1 MAEQFS
7 SLNEIQAL
15 HSDLLALSNSRL
27 SNLDRLAIELEAHIA
42 AFRNLLNQ
50 KNRNEQSRKS
60 IETGVLPF
68 YDSNH
73 PWRGHKFNM
82 TMIGNVERDGVMY
95 EINDDFKQG
104 TFQVADE
111 LNLDEVEASQ
121 IFFDAQADADATGR
135 SILSCSIIRFHQRRK
150 LLLDCLRLTLKQ
162 NAELEGNSEQELE
175 LKAYLE
181 RIITETILINPTTK
195 PTTKPTTTS
204 NTQTFI
210 SKCISA
216 MGDIRQWLQKISD
229 KVSSASVLG
238 QPSQPDLLEIMEYQR
253 HSLIKQHELLGVIV
267 LYLVKADHSVVG
279 DFELLLDVLKK
290 ADKYDNLLVHQFPAL
305 AAYIWRF
312 GSPEGGSTIQDAR
325 ALDKKINVK
334 TDQNAWVLPYAHAA
348 FRAWWLAEYSG
359 FYVEHHDGLPHGIN
373 LEEEAKQ
380 RSQQFNE
387 ALKDGAFDFLLS
399 LSADVK
405 AASWSEPSRQ
415 GFRLWLQ
422 RKAPQLLSDSVSFS
436 DFFED
441 QFMEQLQTFIESFIT
456 NLPDVLRKL
465 RIDED
470 EQRQLSHEHEHDLDL
485 ERFIVI
491 ISYAFDGRPKA
502 ALDGFWDV
510 PDGVLIGFMY
520 WASRRA
526 STPLVSAFC
535 EMLQAISG
543 DEECATAAHEF
554 LLDESPQ
561 AGRMKRAHALTWN
574 QIFKEL
580 AFFTNKLRDQPV
592 PQAQTYRHGKPNHDQ
607 AELEPE
613 SYIMLESYLRLI
625 SQLCSHSAVARQF
638 LMQHP
643 SYQLTDLLFQLAA
656 SSIPPRFRAGAF
668 TALRSLLSN
677 KTKPAA
683 EYLWTALDIWISGG
697 YAHNA
702 STQRNTVPPSYAPD
716 AILRK
721 FGTGFEEPDAFI
733 MLLHALVLPYE
744 DDTTLRDG
752 LPFPELLGASSRMPG
767 IDPYVDF
774 AVGQVFGSRM
784 SEIMDPIQLRLL
796 QLTCLTFI
804 TTCLETFN
812 EDLVIFANR
821 SNVSVDTAIRTSDLQ
836 TYVLLHPFSRVM
848 EWVYTSS
855 VMDSIFTA
863 IHQDVNEVASAAP
876 DSPSI
881 MCLLQGIRAVTLI
894 MDLQPTYRDIVRPLI
909 KRQASHRRTPV
920 PNAAYA
926 SFEDGV
932 LNHLTIIP
940 DLGLYCSSGNP
951 ELVIV
956 SLKLLEKLSASP
968 GLAPAAKVGNRRID
982 RNKAIAALEENNA
995 AEAIS
1000 RSLLQEIEASIDETQ
1015 GQTSDSYIIKVHI
1028 LDFLIACLEA
1038 CPGQTTIAHLLLGF
1052 QCRDDRIEVDVDS
1065 LFSRRISL
1073 FHSILKLTNNTS
1085 LEADGSISSWQIS
1098 LSYKCLRLLK
1108 QLWHSPISSNIVMIE
1123 MRSNNSFFEMFIR
1136 QTLITPGLL
1145 WDGRDLADPEFL
1157 DSTSA
1162 SCLSNFLN
1170 QRAVVLQYI
1179 SAELRKI
1186 ALSHLPSLKERMF
1199 NTFLGSTMV
1208 EEGQQIDHCSVFD
1221 LFDFMDI
1228 PLDQSISLGSLSW
1241 FKDIDVSVCEE
1252 IRSDS
1257 LSLFNMMK
1265 LEELLTL
1272 RRYELMA
1279 TKKLENPQ
1287 SMTTF
1292 NIEAKMIFN
1301 YYFIDN
1307 KLKELKAARR
1317 KALQSWVQLLLVMIE
1332 TMTYDES
1339 TKIVFVLQTL
1349 QIILPRLENCLEN
1362 AAEAL
1367 ELAKL
1372 TKALLFSLNL
1382 DSDAFKEGDLG
1393 QNLSDKLFHVFEL
1406 SLRAINVVGA
1416 NGPLKELFYSV
1427 SYRYLTGTS
1436 ETETP
1441 INPEIDNPNNL
1452 NGGTHRAGRGNRG
1465 PAPIPG
1471 LRKPHS
1477 TQTVKL
1483 AGDRLIDVICDDAL
1497 VGEQH
1502 CRISALLLL
1511 GALVKMAK
1519 QENSNY
1525 IIESLNRLNFISILV
1540 QSIGDF
1546 GNALQEAS
1554 NEDATTLLSDFY
1566 ARLALLVHISQ
1577 TRSGATAVLNSGLFH
1592 SILVSGLFALDTDL
1606 QIDSGAVSRHYSLLA
1621 AIMRV
1626 ICCALVSRGLQNEQ
1640 SLDQGRRFLVDNRAA
1655 ILAVLK
1661 RSAGLGIENNV
1672 IEQSVVDISDSFM
1685 LLMTITRFVDFEEI
1699 IIQKRPTLRSFT

>member
-1 MAEQFS
+1 MAEQPSS

-27 SNLDRLAIELEAHIA
+27 SNLDRLAIELEAHIT

-50 KNRNEQSRKS
+50 KNRNEQSRQS
-60 IETGVLPF
+60 IAGEIF
-68 YDSNH
+68 
-73 PWRGHKFNM
+73 
-82 TMIGNVERDGVMY
+82 ERDGQMY
-95 EINDDFKQG
+95 KINEDFQQG
-104 TFQVADE
+104 TFQLADE
-111 LNLDEVEASQ
+111 LNLDEIEASQ
-121 IFFDAQADADATGR
+121 IFFDAQDDADATGR
-135 SILSCSIIRFHQRRK
+135 SVLSCSIIRFHQRRK
-150 LLLDCLRLTLKQ
+150 LLLDCLRLTLQ
-162 NAELEGNSEQELE
+162 QIAELEGNSEQEQE
-175 LKAYLE
+175 LKMFLE
-181 RIITETILINPTTK
+181 HIIKETISSQSPTTA
-195 PTTKPTTTS
+195 TTI
-204 NTQTFI
+204 NTARNAPTFI

-238 QPSQPDLLEIMEYQR
+238 QPSQPELLEIMEYQR
-253 HSLIKQHELLGVIV
+253 HSLVKQHELLGVIV
-267 LYLVKADHSVVG
+267 LYLVKADHSSVE
-279 DFELLLDVLKK
+279 DFELFLGVLKK
-290 ADKYDNLLVHQFPAL
+290 ADKYDNVLVHHFPAL

-359 FYVEHHDGLPHGIN
+359 WYVEHHDGLPHGVN

-405 AASWSEPSRQ
+405 AASWTEPSRQ

-485 ERFIVI
+485 ERFIIV

-543 DEECATAAHEF
+543 DDECATAAHEF

-561 AGRMKRAHALTWN
+561 AGKMKRAHALTWN

-580 AFFTNKLRDQPV
+580 TFFTNKLRDQPV
-592 PQAQTYRHGKPNHDQ
+592 PQAQAYRHGKPNHDQ

-643 SYQLTDLLFQLAA
+643 SYQLTDLLFQLAS
-656 SSIPPRFRAGAF
+656 SSIPSRFRAGAF

-677 KTKPAA
+677 KTKAAA
-683 EYLWTALDIWISGG
+683 EYLWTALDIWVSGG
-697 YAHNA
+697 YVHNP
-702 STQRNTVPPSYAPD
+702 STQRNTAPPSYAPD

-733 MLLHALVLPYE
+733 LLLHALVLPYE
-744 DDTTLRDG
+744 EDSALRDG
-752 LPFPELLGASSRMPG
+752 LPFPELLGTSNRMPG

-774 AVGQVFGSRM
+774 AVGQVFGSKM

-821 SNVSVDTAIRTSDLQ
+821 SNISVDTAIKTSDLQ

-848 EWVYTSS
+848 EWMYNSS
-855 VMDSIFTA
+855 VMDAIFAA

-909 KRQASHRRTPV
+909 KHQASHRRAPV
-920 PNAAYA
+920 SNTAYA

-932 LNHLTIIP
+932 LNLLSIIP

-951 ELVIV
+951 ELVIA

-968 GLAPAAKVGNRRID
+968 RLAPAPKAGSRRID

-995 AEAIS
+995 AESIS
-1000 RSLLQEIEASIDETQ
+1000 RALLQETEANIDETQ
-1015 GQTSDSYIIKVHI
+1015 GQTSDSYIIKVQI

-1052 QCRDDRIEVDVDS
+1052 QCRDDHLEVDTDS

-1073 FHSILKLTNNTS
+1073 FHSILRLANDIS
-1085 LEADGSISSWQIS
+1085 LEGEGNISSWLVS
-1098 LSYKCLRLLK
+1098 LRYKCLRLLK
-1108 QLWHSPISSNIVMIE
+1108 QLWHSPISSSPVMIE
-1123 MRSNNSFFEMFIR
+1123 MRANNSFFEMFIM

-1157 DSTSA
+1157 DATSA

-1170 QRAVVLQYI
+1170 QRANVLQYT
-1179 SAELRKI
+1179 SAELRQI

-1199 NTFLGSTMV
+1199 NTLLGSTIV
-1208 EEGQQIDHCSVFD
+1208 EEGQQVDNCSVFD

-1228 PLDQSISLGSLSW
+1228 PLNQTIALGSLSW
-1241 FKDIDVSVCEE
+1241 FKDIDVSACEE
-1252 IRSDS
+1252 VHADCPP
-1257 LSLFNMMK
+1257 LFNMMK

-1272 RRYELMA
+1272 RRSELA
-1279 TKKLENPQ
+1279 ALKRLENPQ
-1287 SMTTF
+1287 DVVAF
-1292 NIEAKMIFN
+1292 NNEAQMMFN

-1307 KLKELKAARR
+1307 KLKELRAARH
-1317 KALQSWVQLLLVMIE
+1317 KALQSWVQLLLVMVE
-1332 TMTYDES
+1332 TMSYDEPA
-1339 TKIVFVLQTL
+1339 KMVFVLQTL

-1362 AAEAL
+1362 AADAL

-1382 DSDAFKEGDLG
+1382 DSNTFKEGDLG
-1393 QNLSDKLFHVFEL
+1393 QNLSDKLFYVFEL
-1406 SLRAINVVGA
+1406 SLRAINAVGA
-1416 NGPLKELFYSV
+1416 NGSLKEIFYSI
-1427 SYRYLTGTS
+1427 SYRYLSGTS
-1436 ETETP
+1436 ESEIPTVSET
-1441 INPEIDNPNNL
+1441 DSL
-1452 NGGTHRAGRGNRG
+1452 NGGTYRAGRSNQ
-1465 PAPIPG
+1465 PAVIPG

-1483 AGDRLIDVICDDAL
+1483 AGDRLIDIICDDAL
-1497 VGEQH
+1497 VGEQN
-1502 CRISALLLL
+1502 CRIAALLLL
-1511 GALVKMAK
+1511 GALVKLAK

-1540 QSIGDF
+1540 NSIGDL
-1546 GNALQEAS
+1546 ASLLQETS
-1554 NEDATTLLSDFY
+1554 REDSTILLSDFY

-1592 SILVSGLFALDTDL
+1592 AILASGLFALDTDL
-1606 QIDSGAVSRHYSLLA
+1606 EIDFDDSEAVSRHYSLLA

-1640 SLDQGRRFLVDNRAA
+1640 SLDQGRRFLADNRAA

-1661 RSAGLGIENNV
+1661 KSAGLGTGNDSA
-1672 IEQSVVDISDSFM
+1672 EQSIVDISDSFM
-1685 LLMTITRFVDFEEI
+1685 LLMTITRFVDFEETVI
-1699 IIQKRPTLRSFT
+1699 HKRPTLRSFT

>member
-1 MAEQFS
+1 MAEQPSS

-27 SNLDRLAIELEAHIA
+27 SNLDRLAIELEAHIT
-42 AFRNLLNQ
+42 AFRNLLSQ
-50 KNRNEQSRKS
+50 KNRNEQSRQS
-60 IETGVLPF
+60 ITKEIF
-68 YDSNH
+68 
-73 PWRGHKFNM
+73 
-82 TMIGNVERDGVMY
+82 ERDGQIY
-95 EINDDFKQG
+95 KINEDFQQG
-104 TFQVADE
+104 TFQLADE
-111 LNLDEVEASQ
+111 LNLDEIEASQ
-121 IFFDAQADADATGR
+121 IFFDARDDADATGR
-135 SILSCSIIRFHQRRK
+135 SVLSCSIIRFHQRRK
-150 LLLDCLRLTLKQ
+150 LLLDCLRLTLQ
-162 NAELEGNSEQELE
+162 QIAELEGNSEQEQE
-175 LKAYLE
+175 LKIFLE
-181 RIITETILINPTTK
+181 HIIKETITPTTA
-195 PTTKPTTTS
+195 TTT
-204 NTQTFI
+204 NTTRNAPTFI

-238 QPSQPDLLEIMEYQR
+238 QPSQPELLEIMEYQR
-253 HSLIKQHELLGVIV
+253 HSLIKQHELLGVII
-267 LYLVKADHSVVG
+267 LYLVKADRSSVE
-279 DFELLLDVLKK
+279 DFELLLGVLKK
-290 ADKYDNLLVHQFPAL
+290 ADKYDNVLVHHFPAL

-359 FYVEHHDGLPHGIN
+359 WYVEHHDGLPHGIN

-405 AASWSEPSRQ
+405 AASWTEPSRQ

-485 ERFIVI
+485 ERFIIV

-543 DEECATAAHEF
+543 DDECATAAHEF

-561 AGRMKRAHALTWN
+561 AGKMKRAHALTWN

-580 AFFTNKLRDQPV
+580 TFFINKLRDQPV
-592 PQAQTYRHGKPNHDQ
+592 PQAQAYRHGKPNHDQ

-643 SYQLTDLLFQLAA
+643 SYQLTDLLFQLAS
-656 SSIPPRFRAGAF
+656 SSIPSRFRAGAF

-677 KTKPAA
+677 KTKAAA
-683 EYLWTALDIWISGG
+683 EYLWTALDIWVSGG
-697 YAHNA
+697 YVHNP
-702 STQRNTVPPSYAPD
+702 STQRNTAPPSYAPD

-733 MLLHALVLPYE
+733 LLLHALVLPYE
-744 DDTTLRDG
+744 EDSALRDG
-752 LPFPELLGASSRMPG
+752 LPFPELLGTSNRMPG

-774 AVGQVFGSRM
+774 AVGQVFGSKM

-821 SNVSVDTAIRTSDLQ
+821 SNISVDTAIKTSDLQ

-848 EWVYTSS
+848 EWMYNSS
-855 VMDSIFTA
+855 VMDAIFAA

-894 MDLQPTYRDIVRPLI
+894 MDLQPTYRDIVRPLV
-909 KRQASHRRTPV
+909 KHQASHRRAPV
-920 PNAAYA
+920 PNTAYA

-932 LNHLTIIP
+932 LNHLSIIP

-951 ELVIV
+951 ELVIA

-968 GLAPAAKVGNRRID
+968 RLAPAPKTGSRRID

-1000 RSLLQEIEASIDETQ
+1000 RALLQETEASIDETQ
-1015 GQTSDSYIIKVHI
+1015 GQTSDSYIIKVQI

-1052 QCRDDRIEVDVDS
+1052 QCRDDHLEVDVDS

-1073 FHSILKLTNNTS
+1073 FHSILRLANDIS
-1085 LEADGSISSWQIS
+1085 LEGEGNISSWLVS
-1098 LSYKCLRLLK
+1098 LRYKCLRLLK
-1108 QLWHSPISSNIVMIE
+1108 QLWHSPISSSLVMIE
-1123 MRSNNSFFEMFIR
+1123 LRANNSFFEMFIR

-1157 DSTSA
+1157 DATSA

-1170 QRAVVLQYI
+1170 QRANVLQYT
-1179 SAELRKI
+1179 SAELRQI

-1199 NTFLGSTMV
+1199 NTLLGSTIV
-1208 EEGQQIDHCSVFD
+1208 EEGQQVDNCSVFD

-1228 PLDQSISLGSLSW
+1228 PLNQSIALGSLSW

-1252 IRSDS
+1252 VHTDCPP
-1257 LSLFNMMK
+1257 LFNMMK

-1272 RRYELMA
+1272 RRSELA
-1279 TKKLENPQ
+1279 ALKRLENPQ
-1287 SMTTF
+1287 DVVAF
-1292 NIEAKMIFN
+1292 NNEAQMMFN

-1307 KLKELKAARR
+1307 KLKELRAARH
-1317 KALQSWVQLLLVMIE
+1317 KALQSWVQLLLVMVE
-1332 TMTYDES
+1332 TMSYDEP

-1362 AAEAL
+1362 AADAL

-1382 DSDAFKEGDLG
+1382 DSNTFKEGDLG

-1406 SLRAINVVGA
+1406 SLRAINAVGA
-1416 NGPLKELFYSV
+1416 NGSLKEFFYSI

-1436 ETETP
+1436 ETEIPAISET
-1441 INPEIDNPNNL
+1441 DSL
-1452 NGGTHRAGRGNRG
+1452 NGDTYRAGRSNQA
-1465 PAPIPG
+1465 PAPAFIPG

-1483 AGDRLIDVICDDAL
+1483 AGDRLIDIICDDAL
-1497 VGEQH
+1497 VGEQN
-1502 CRISALLLL
+1502 CRIAALLLL
-1511 GALVKMAK
+1511 GALVKMTK

-1540 QSIGDF
+1540 NSIGDL
-1546 GNALQEAS
+1546 ATILQETS
-1554 NEDATTLLSDFY
+1554 REDSTILLSDFY

-1592 SILVSGLFALDTDL
+1592 AILASGLFALDTDL
-1606 QIDSGAVSRHYSLLA
+1606 EIDFEDSEAVSRHYSLLA

-1640 SLDQGRRFLVDNRAA
+1640 SLDQGRRFLADNRAA

-1661 RSAGLGIENNV
+1661 KSAGLGTGSDSA
-1672 IEQSVVDISDSFM
+1672 EQSIVDISDSFM
-1685 LLMTITRFVDFEEI
+1685 LLMTITRFVDFEET

>member
-1 MAEQFS
+1 MAEQPSS

-27 SNLDRLAIELEAHIA
+27 SNLDRLAIELEAHIT

-50 KNRNEQSRKS
+50 KNRNEQSRQTITKE
-60 IETGVLPF
+60 IL
-68 YDSNH
+68 
-73 PWRGHKFNM
+73 
-82 TMIGNVERDGVMY
+82 ERDGQKYKMN
-95 EINDDFKQG
+95 EDFQQG
-104 TFQVADE
+104 TFQLADE
-111 LNLDEVEASQ
+111 LNLDEIEASQ
-121 IFFDAQADADATGR
+121 IFFDAQDDADATGR
-135 SILSCSIIRFHQRRK
+135 SVLSCSIIRFHQRRK
-150 LLLDCLRLTLKQ
+150 LLLDCLRLTLQ
-162 NAELEGNSEQELE
+162 QVAELEGNSEQEQE
-175 LKAYLE
+175 LKIFLE
-181 RIITETILINPTTK
+181 HIIKETITPTTA
-195 PTTKPTTTS
+195 TTINTTR
-204 NTQTFI
+204 NVPTFI

-238 QPSQPDLLEIMEYQR
+238 QPSHPELLEIMEYQR
-253 HSLIKQHELLGVIV
+253 HSLIKQHELLGVII
-267 LYLVKADHSVVG
+267 LYLVKADRSSVE
-279 DFELLLDVLKK
+279 DFELLLGVLKK
-290 ADKYDNLLVHQFPAL
+290 ADKYDNILVHHFPAL

-334 TDQNAWVLPYAHAA
+334 NDQNAWVLPYAHAA

-359 FYVEHHDGLPHGIN
+359 WYVEHHDGLPHGIN

-405 AASWSEPSRQ
+405 AASWTEPSRQ

-485 ERFIVI
+485 ERFIIV

-543 DEECATAAHEF
+543 DDECATAAHEF

-561 AGRMKRAHALTWN
+561 AGKMKRAHALTWN

-580 AFFTNKLRDQPV
+580 TFFTNKLRDQPV
-592 PQAQTYRHGKPNHDQ
+592 PQAQAYRHGKPNHDQ

-643 SYQLTDLLFQLAA
+643 SYQLTDLLFQLAS
-656 SSIPPRFRAGAF
+656 SSIPSRFRAGAF

-677 KTKPAA
+677 KTKAAA
-683 EYLWTALDIWISGG
+683 EYLWTALDIWVSGG
-697 YAHNA
+697 YVHNPSA
-702 STQRNTVPPSYAPD
+702 QRNTAPPSYAPD

-733 MLLHALVLPYE
+733 LLLHALVLPYE
-744 DDTTLRDG
+744 EDSALRDG
-752 LPFPELLGASSRMPG
+752 LPFPELLGTSNRMPG

-774 AVGQVFGSRM
+774 AVGQVFGSKM

-821 SNVSVDTAIRTSDLQ
+821 SNISVDTAIKTSDLQ

-848 EWVYTSS
+848 EWMYNSS
-855 VMDSIFTA
+855 VMDAIFAA

-909 KRQASHRRTPV
+909 KHQASHRRSPV
-920 PNAAYA
+920 PNTAYA

-932 LNHLTIIP
+932 LNHLSIIP

-951 ELVIV
+951 ELVIA

-968 GLAPAAKVGNRRID
+968 RLAPAPKTGSRRID

-1000 RSLLQEIEASIDETQ
+1000 RALLQETEANIDETQ
-1015 GQTSDSYIIKVHI
+1015 GQTSDSYIIKVQI

-1052 QCRDDRIEVDVDS
+1052 QCRDDHLEVDMDS

-1073 FHSILKLTNNTS
+1073 FHSILRLANDIS
-1085 LEADGSISSWQIS
+1085 LEDEGNISSWLVS
-1098 LSYKCLRLLK
+1098 LRYKCLRLLK
-1108 QLWHSPISSNIVMIE
+1108 HLWHSPISSSLVMIE
-1123 MRSNNSFFEMFIR
+1123 MRANNSFFEMFIR

-1157 DSTSA
+1157 DATSA

-1170 QRAVVLQYI
+1170 QRANVLQYT
-1179 SAELRKI
+1179 SAELRQI

-1199 NTFLGSTMV
+1199 NTLLGSTIV
-1208 EEGQQIDHCSVFD
+1208 EEGQQVDNCSVFD

-1228 PLDQSISLGSLSW
+1228 PLNQSIALGSLSW
-1241 FKDIDVSVCEE
+1241 FKDIDVSACEE
-1252 IRSDS
+1252 VHTDCPP
-1257 LSLFNMMK
+1257 LFNMMK

-1272 RRYELMA
+1272 RRSELA
-1279 TKKLENPQ
+1279 ALKRLENPQ
-1287 SMTTF
+1287 DVVAF
-1292 NIEAKMIFN
+1292 NNEAQMMFN

-1307 KLKELKAARR
+1307 KLKELRAARH
-1317 KALQSWVQLLLVMIE
+1317 KALQSWVQLLLVMVE
-1332 TMTYDES
+1332 TMSYDEP

-1362 AAEAL
+1362 AADAL

-1382 DSDAFKEGDLG
+1382 DSNTFKEGDLG

-1406 SLRAINVVGA
+1406 SLRAINAVGA
-1416 NGPLKELFYSV
+1416 NGSLKEIFYSI

-1436 ETETP
+1436 ETEIPATS
-1441 INPEIDNPNNL
+1441 EADSL
-1452 NGGTHRAGRGNRG
+1452 NGDTYRAGRSNQA
-1465 PAPIPG
+1465 PAPALIPG

-1483 AGDRLIDVICDDAL
+1483 AGDRLIDIICDDAL
-1497 VGEQH
+1497 VGEH
-1502 CRISALLLL
+1502 NCRIAALLLL

-1540 QSIGDF
+1540 NSIGDL
-1546 GNALQEAS
+1546 ARSLQETS
-1554 NEDATTLLSDFY
+1554 REDSTILLSDFY

-1592 SILVSGLFALDTDL
+1592 AILASGLFALDTDL
-1606 QIDSGAVSRHYSLLA
+1606 EIDFEDSEAVSRHYSLLA

-1640 SLDQGRRFLVDNRAA
+1640 SLDQGRRFLADNRAA

-1661 RSAGLGIENNV
+1661 KSAGLGTGNGSA
-1672 IEQSVVDISDSFM
+1672 EQSIVDISDSFM
-1685 LLMTITRFVDFEEI
+1685 LLMTITRFVDFEET

>member
-1 MAEQFS
+1 MAEQSS

-27 SNLDRLAIELEAHIA
+27 PNLERLAIELEAHIA
-42 AFRNLLNQ
+42 AFRNLLDQ

-60 IETGVLPF
+60 IETGKVQ
-68 YDSNH
+68 
-73 PWRGHKFNM
+73 
-82 TMIGNVERDGVMY
+82 RDGQIY
-95 EINDDFKQG
+95 EINDDFKHG
-104 TFQVADE
+104 TFQLADE

-121 IFFDAQADADATGR
+121 IFFDAQDDADATGR

-150 LLLDCLRLTLKQ
+150 LLLDCLRLTLQQ
-162 NAELEGNSEQELE
+162 NAELEGSSEQEQE
-175 LKAYLE
+175 LKAYLGT
-181 RIITETILINPTTK
+181 IITSAIHIK
-195 PTTKPTTTS
+195 PANTTTTS
-204 NTQTFI
+204 NTPNFV

-267 LYLVKADHSVVG
+267 LYLVKGNHSVVG
-279 DFELLLDVLKK
+279 DFELLLGVLKK
-290 ADKYDNLLVHQFPAL
+290 ADKYDNILVHHFPAL

-312 GSPEGGSTIQDAR
+312 GSPEGGSTILDAR

-334 TDQNAWVLPYAHAA
+334 TDQNSWVLPYAHAA

-359 FYVEHHDGLPHGIN
+359 WYVEHHDGLPHGIN

-441 QFMEQLQTFIESFIT
+441 QFMEQLQTFIDSFIT
-456 NLPDVLRKL
+456 NLPDVLRRL

-485 ERFIVI
+485 ERFIVA

-510 PDGVLIGFMY
+510 PDGALIGFMY

-543 DEECATAAHEF
+543 DVECATAAHEF

-561 AGRMKRAHALTWN
+561 AGKMKRAHALTWN

-580 AFFTNKLRDQPV
+580 TFFTNKLRDQPV
-592 PQAQTYRHGKPNHDQ
+592 PQAQAYRHGKPNHDQ

-656 SSIPPRFRAGAF
+656 SSIPSRFRACAF

-697 YAHNA
+697 YAHNT
-702 STQRNTVPPSYAPD
+702 STQRNTAPPSYAPD

-721 FGTGFEEPDAFI
+721 FGAGFEEPDAFI

-744 DDTTLRDG
+744 DDSALRDG

-784 SEIMDPIQLRLL
+784 SEVMDPIQLRLL

-821 SNVSVDTAIRTSDLQ
+821 SNVSVDTAIKTSDLQ

-848 EWVYTSS
+848 EWIYNSS
-855 VMDSIFTA
+855 VMDAIFAA

-894 MDLQPTYRDIVRPLI
+894 MDLQSTYRDIIRPLI
-909 KRQASHRRTPV
+909 KRQASHRRSPV

-951 ELVIV
+951 ELVIA

-968 GLAPAAKVGNRRID
+968 RLAPAPKAGSRRID

-1015 GQTSDSYIIKVHI
+1015 GPTSESYIIKVQI
-1028 LDFLIACLEA
+1028 LDFLIACLES
-1038 CPGQTTIAHLLLGF
+1038 CPGRTTIAHLLLGF
-1052 QCRDDRIEVDVDS
+1052 QCRNDHVEVDVDS

-1073 FHSILKLTNNTS
+1073 FHSILTLANDIPLDGDEGVPSWLVS
-1085 LEADGSISSWQIS
+1085 LR
-1098 LSYKCLRLLK
+1098 YKCLRLLK
-1108 QLWHSPISSNIVMIE
+1108 QLWHSPLSSNVVMVE
-1123 MRSNNSFFEMFIR
+1123 MRSNNSFFDMFIK
-1136 QTLITPGLL
+1136 QTLIRPGLL

-1162 SCLSNFLN
+1162 TCLSNFLS
-1170 QRAVVLQYI
+1170 QRAIALQYTA
-1179 SAELRKI
+1179 AELRQI

-1199 NTFLGSTMV
+1199 NTLLGSTMV
-1208 EEGQQIDHCSVFD
+1208 EDGQQIDNCSVFD

-1228 PLDQSISLGSLSW
+1228 PLDQSIALGSLSY

-1252 IRSDS
+1252 VHND
-1257 LSLFNMMK
+1257 LPPLFNMVK
-1265 LEELLTL
+1265 LEELLIL
-1272 RRYELMA
+1272 RKSELMA
-1279 TKKLENPQ
+1279 TKRLENPQ
-1287 SMTTF
+1287 DLITF
-1292 NIEAKMIFN
+1292 TDEAQMMFN

-1307 KLKELKAARR
+1307 KLKELKAARH

-1332 TMTYDES
+1332 SMAYDES
-1339 TKIVFVLQTL
+1339 TKTVFVLQTL
-1349 QIILPRLENCLEN
+1349 QNILPRLENCLETP
-1362 AAEAL
+1362 ADAL

-1372 TKALLFSLNL
+1372 TKTLLFSLNL

-1416 NGPLKELFYSV
+1416 NGPLKEIFYSV

-1436 ETETP
+1436 ETEIP
-1441 INPEIDNPNNL
+1441 VSPETENL
-1452 NGGTHRAGRGNRG
+1452 NGLNGSIRLPGQSNRG
-1465 PAPIPG
+1465 LAPIPG

-1483 AGDRLIDVICDDAL
+1483 AGDRLIDIICDDAL
-1497 VGEQH
+1497 VGEQN
-1502 CRISALLLL
+1502 CRIAALLLL
-1511 GALVKMAK
+1511 
-1519 QENSNY
+1519 
-1525 IIESLNRLNFISILV
+1525 
-1540 QSIGDF
+1540 
-1546 GNALQEAS
+1546 
-1554 NEDATTLLSDFY
+1554 DATVLLSDLY

-1592 SILVSGLFALDTDL
+1592 SILTSGLFALDTDL
-1606 QIDSGAVSRHYSLLA
+1606 EIDFHDSQAVSRHYSLLA

-1640 SLDQGRRFLVDNRAA
+1640 SLDQGRRFLADNRAA

-1661 RSAGLGIENNV
+1661 RSAGLGLENDV
-1672 IEQSVVDISDSFM
+1672 AEQSIVDISDSFM

-1699 IIQKRPTLRSFT
+1699 TIQKRPNLRSFT

>member
-1 MAEQFS
+1 MAEQSS

-27 SNLDRLAIELEAHIA
+27 SNLERLAIELNAHIA
-42 AFRNLLNQ
+42 AFRNLLNH
-50 KNRNEQSRKS
+50 KSRNEQSRKS
-60 IETGVLPF
+60 IEEG
-68 YDSNH
+68 
-73 PWRGHKFNM
+73 K
-82 TMIGNVERDGVMY
+82 VERDGQMY
-95 EINDDFKQG
+95 KINDDFKQG
-104 TFQVADE
+104 TYQLADE

-121 IFFDAQADADATGR
+121 IFFDAQDDADATGR

-150 LLLDCLRLTLKQ
+150 LLLDCLRLTLQ
-162 NAELEGNSEQELE
+162 QDAELESNSEQEKE

-181 RIITETILINPTTK
+181 QIITESIRNE
-195 PTTKPTTTS
+195 PTTTTTSGAATPITTS
-204 NTQTFI
+204 NAPTFI

-216 MGDIRQWLQKISD
+216 MGDIRHWLQKISD
-229 KVSSASVLG
+229 KVSSVSVLG

-253 HSLIKQHELLGVIV
+253 HSLVKQHELLGVII
-267 LYLVKADHSVVG
+267 LYLVKANHSVEG
-279 DFELLLDVLKK
+279 DFELLLGILKK
-290 ADKYDNLLVHQFPAL
+290 ADKYDNLLVHHFPAL
-305 AAYIWRF
+305 AAYIWRY

-325 ALDKKINVK
+325 ALDKKISVK

-359 FYVEHHDGLPHGIN
+359 WYVEHHDGLPHGIN

-387 ALKDGAFDFLLS
+387 ALKDGAFDFMLS

-456 NLPDVLRKL
+456 NLPDVLRRL

-510 PDGVLIGFMY
+510 PDGVLTGFMY

-543 DEECATAAHEF
+543 DDECATAAHDF

-561 AGRMKRAHALTWN
+561 AGKMKRAHALTWN

-580 AFFTNKLRDQPV
+580 TFFTNKLRDQPV
-592 PQAQTYRHGKPNHDQ
+592 PQAQAYRHGKPNHDQ

-643 SYQLTDLLFQLAA
+643 SYQLTDLLFQLAS
-656 SSIPPRFRAGAF
+656 SSIPSRFRAGAF

-677 KTKPAA
+677 KTKAA
-683 EYLWTALDIWISGG
+683 GEYLWTALDIWTSGG
-697 YAHNA
+697 YVHNP
-702 STQRNTVPPSYAPD
+702 STQRNTAPPSYAPD

-721 FGTGFEEPDAFI
+721 FATGFEEPDAFI
-733 MLLHALVLPYE
+733 LLLHALVLPYE
-744 DDTTLRDG
+744 EESALRDG

-784 SEIMDPIQLRLL
+784 SEITDPIQLRLL

-804 TTCLETFN
+804 TTCLESFN

-821 SNVSVDTAIRTSDLQ
+821 SNISVDTAIKTSDLQ

-848 EWVYTSS
+848 EWMYNSS
-855 VMDSIFTA
+855 VMDAIFAA

-894 MDLQPTYRDIVRPLI
+894 MDLQPTYRDIVRPII
-909 KRQASHRRTPV
+909 KREASHRRTPV

-951 ELVIV
+951 ELVMA

-968 GLAPAAKVGNRRID
+968 QLAAAPKAGSRRID
-982 RNKAIAALEENNA
+982 RNKAIAALEENNV

-1015 GQTSDSYIIKVHI
+1015 GPASDSYIIKVQI

-1052 QCRDDRIEVDVDS
+1052 QCRNDHLEVDVDS

-1073 FHSILKLTNNTS
+1073 FHSILTLTNDIS
-1085 LEADGSISSWQIS
+1085 LEGGDSVSSWLVS
-1098 LSYKCLRLLK
+1098 LRYKCLRLLK
-1108 QLWHSPISSNIVMIE
+1108 QLWHSPISSSLVMIE

-1136 QTLITPGLL
+1136 QTLIRPGLL
-1145 WDGRDLADPEFL
+1145 WDDRDLADPEFL

-1170 QRAVVLQYI
+1170 RRAIVLQYT
-1179 SAELRKI
+1179 SAELRRI

-1199 NTFLGSTMV
+1199 NTLLGSTMV
-1208 EEGQQIDHCSVFD
+1208 EENQQIDNCSVFD

-1228 PLDQSISLGSLSW
+1228 PLDQSIAIGSLFW
-1241 FKDIDVSVCEE
+1241 FKDIDVGVCEE
-1252 IRSDS
+1252 VHDDS
-1257 LSLFNMMK
+1257 PPLYNMVK

-1272 RRYELMA
+1272 RRSELAA
-1279 TKKLENPQ
+1279 TKRLENPQ
-1287 SMTTF
+1287 DVTTF
-1292 NIEAKMIFN
+1292 KNEAQLMFN

-1307 KLKELKAARR
+1307 KLKELQAARH
-1317 KALQSWVQLLLVMIE
+1317 KALQSWVQLLLVMVE
-1332 TMTYDES
+1332 TMAYDES

-1362 AAEAL
+1362 AADAF

-1406 SLRAINVVGA
+1406 SLRAINAVGA
-1416 NGPLKELFYSV
+1416 NGPLKELFYTI

-1436 ETETP
+1436 ETE
-1441 INPEIDNPNNL
+1441 IHVSAEIDNPNNL
-1452 NGGTHRAGRGNRG
+1452 DGGPRRAGRGDRA
-1465 PAPIPG
+1465 PAPAPAPPNPD

-1483 AGDRLIDVICDDAL
+1483 AGDRVIDIICDDVL
-1497 VGEQH
+1497 VGEQN
-1502 CRISALLLL
+1502 CRIAALLLL
-1511 GALVKMAK
+1511 GALVKNAK

-1540 QSIGDF
+1540 HSIGDL
-1546 GNALQEAS
+1546 GNALQETS
-1554 NEDATTLLSDFY
+1554 REDAAIILSDFY

-1577 TRSGATAVLNSGLFH
+1577 TRTGATAVLNSGLFH
-1592 SILVSGLFALDTDL
+1592 SILVSGLFAVDTDL
-1606 QIDSGAVSRHYSLLA
+1606 EIDFNDSEAVSRHYSLLA

-1640 SLDQGRRFLVDNRAA
+1640 SLDQGRRFLADNRAA

-1661 RSAGLGIENNV
+1661 KSAGLGTGNDSA
-1672 IEQSVVDISDSFM
+1672 EQSIVDISDSFM

-1699 IIQKRPTLRSFT
+1699 TIQKRPTLRSFT

>member
-1 MAEQFS
+1 MAEQPSS

-27 SNLDRLAIELEAHIA
+27 SNLDRLAIELEAHIT

-50 KNRNEQSRKS
+50 KNRNEQSRQK
-60 IETGVLPF
+60 ITGKIF
-68 YDSNH
+68 
-73 PWRGHKFNM
+73 
-82 TMIGNVERDGVMY
+82 ERDGQKY
-95 EINDDFKQG
+95 EINEDFQQG
-104 TFQVADE
+104 TFQLADE
-111 LNLDEVEASQ
+111 LNLDEIEASQ
-121 IFFDAQADADATGR
+121 IFFDARDDADATGR
-135 SILSCSIIRFHQRRK
+135 SVLSCSIIRFHQRRK
-150 LLLDCLRLTLKQ
+150 LLLDCLRLTLQ
-162 NAELEGNSEQELE
+162 QIAELEGNSEQEQE
-175 LKAYLE
+175 LKIFL
-181 RIITETILINPTTK
+181 ETIIKETITTATA
-195 PTTKPTTTS
+195 TTMNTTR
-204 NTQTFI
+204 NAPTFI
-210 SKCISA
+210 SKCIAA

-238 QPSQPDLLEIMEYQR
+238 QPSQPELLEIMEYQR
-253 HSLIKQHELLGVIV
+253 HSLIKQHELLGVII
-267 LYLVKADHSVVG
+267 LYLVKADCSSVE
-279 DFELLLDVLKK
+279 DFELLLGVLKK
-290 ADKYDNLLVHQFPAL
+290 ADKYDNVLVHHFPAL

-359 FYVEHHDGLPHGIN
+359 WYVEHHDGLPHGIN

-405 AASWSEPSRQ
+405 AASWTEPSRQ

-422 RKAPQLLSDSVSFS
+422 RKAPQLLSDTVSFS

-485 ERFIVI
+485 ERFIIV

-543 DEECATAAHEF
+543 DDECATAAHEF

-561 AGRMKRAHALTWN
+561 AGKMKRAHALTWN

-580 AFFTNKLRDQPV
+580 TFFTNKLRDQPV
-592 PQAQTYRHGKPNHDQ
+592 PQAQAYRHGKPNHDQ

-643 SYQLTDLLFQLAA
+643 SYQLTDLLFQLAS

-677 KTKPAA
+677 KTKAAA
-683 EYLWTALDIWISGG
+683 EYLWTALDIWVSGG
-697 YAHNA
+697 YVQNP
-702 STQRNTVPPSYAPD
+702 STQRNTAPPSYAPD

-721 FGTGFEEPDAFI
+721 FGSGFEEPDAFI
-733 MLLHALVLPYE
+733 LLLHALVLPYE
-744 DDTTLRDG
+744 EDSALRDG
-752 LPFPELLGASSRMPG
+752 LPFPELLGTSNRMPG

-774 AVGQVFGSRM
+774 AVGQVFGSKI

-821 SNVSVDTAIRTSDLQ
+821 SNISVDTAIKTSDLQ

-848 EWVYTSS
+848 EWMYNSS
-855 VMDSIFTA
+855 VMDAIFAA
-863 IHQDVNEVASAAP
+863 IHQDVSEVASAAP

-894 MDLQPTYRDIVRPLI
+894 MDLQSTYRDIVRPLI
-909 KRQASHRRTPV
+909 KHQGSHRRAPV
-920 PNAAYA
+920 PNTAYA

-932 LNHLTIIP
+932 LNHLSIIP

-951 ELVIV
+951 ELVIA

-968 GLAPAAKVGNRRID
+968 RLAPAPKTGSRRID

-1000 RSLLQEIEASIDETQ
+1000 RALLQETEAIIDETQ
-1015 GQTSDSYIIKVHI
+1015 GQTSDSYIIKVQI

-1052 QCRDDRIEVDVDS
+1052 QCRDDHLEVDVNS

-1073 FHSILKLTNNTS
+1073 FHSILRLANDIS
-1085 LEADGSISSWQIS
+1085 LEGEGNISSWLVS
-1098 LSYKCLRLLK
+1098 LRYKCLRLLK
-1108 QLWHSPISSNIVMIE
+1108 QLWHSPISSSLVIIE
-1123 MRSNNSFFEMFIR
+1123 MRANNSFFEMFIR

-1157 DSTSA
+1157 DATSA

-1170 QRAVVLQYI
+1170 QRANVLQYT
-1179 SAELRKI
+1179 SAELRQI

-1199 NTFLGSTMV
+1199 NTLLGSTIV
-1208 EEGQQIDHCSVFD
+1208 EEGQQVDNCSVFD

-1228 PLDQSISLGSLSW
+1228 PLNQSIALGSLSW
-1241 FKDIDVSVCEE
+1241 FKDIDVSACQEVHTDCPP
-1252 IRSDS
+1252 
-1257 LSLFNMMK
+1257 LFNMVK

-1272 RRYELMA
+1272 RRSELA
-1279 TKKLENPQ
+1279 ALKRLENPQ
-1287 SMTTF
+1287 DVVAF
-1292 NIEAKMIFN
+1292 NNEAQMMFN

-1307 KLKELKAARR
+1307 KLKELRAARH
-1317 KALQSWVQLLLVMIE
+1317 KALQSWVQLLLVMVE
-1332 TMTYDES
+1332 TMSYDEP

-1362 AAEAL
+1362 AADAL

-1372 TKALLFSLNL
+1372 TKALLFGLNL
-1382 DSDAFKEGDLG
+1382 DSNTFKEGDLG

-1406 SLRAINVVGA
+1406 SLRAINAVGA
-1416 NGPLKELFYSV
+1416 NGSLKEIFYSI

-1436 ETETP
+1436 ETEISAISET
-1441 INPEIDNPNNL
+1441 DSL
-1452 NGGTHRAGRGNRG
+1452 NGDTYRAGRSNQV
-1465 PAPIPG
+1465 PAPALTPG

-1483 AGDRLIDVICDDAL
+1483 AGDRLIDIICDDAL
-1497 VGEQH
+1497 VGEQN
-1502 CRISALLLL
+1502 CRIAALLLL

-1540 QSIGDF
+1540 NSIGDL
-1546 GNALQEAS
+1546 AKILQETAR
-1554 NEDATTLLSDFY
+1554 EDPTILLSDFY

-1592 SILVSGLFALDTDL
+1592 AILASGLFALDTDL
-1606 QIDSGAVSRHYSLLA
+1606 EIDFDDSEAVGRHYSLLA

-1640 SLDQGRRFLVDNRAA
+1640 SLDQGRRFLADNRAA

-1661 RSAGLGIENNV
+1661 KSAGLGTGNDSA
-1672 IEQSVVDISDSFM
+1672 EQSIVDISDSFM
-1685 LLMTITRFVDFEEI
+1685 LLMTITRFVDFEET

>member
-1 MAEQFS
+1 MAEQS
-7 SLNEIQAL
+7 STLNEIQAL

-27 SNLDRLAIELEAHIA
+27 SNLERLAIELEAHIA
-42 AFRNLLNQ
+42 AFRNLLDQ

-60 IETGVLPF
+60 IEA
-68 YDSNH
+68 
-73 PWRGHKFNM
+73 
-82 TMIGNVERDGVMY
+82 GNVKRYGQIY
-95 EINDDFKQG
+95 QINDDFKQG
-104 TFQVADE
+104 TFQLADE

-121 IFFDAQADADATGR
+121 IFFDAQDDADATGR

-150 LLLDCLRLTLKQ
+150 LLLDCLRLTLQQ
-162 NAELEGNSEQELE
+162 NAELEGNSEQEQE
-175 LKAYLE
+175 LKLYLGQ
-181 RIITETILINPTTK
+181 IITESIRSQPTTT
-195 PTTKPTTTS
+195 PETTTS
-204 NTQTFI
+204 NTPTFI

-216 MGDIRQWLQKISD
+216 MGEIRQWLQKISD

-238 QPSQPDLLEIMEYQR
+238 QPSQPDLLQIMEYQR

-267 LYLVKADHSVVG
+267 LYLVKANHSVVG
-279 DFELLLDVLKK
+279 DFELLLGILKK
-290 ADKYDNLLVHQFPAL
+290 ADKYDNLLVHHFPAL
-305 AAYIWRF
+305 AACIWRF

-325 ALDKKINVK
+325 ALDRKVNVK

-359 FYVEHHDGLPHGIN
+359 WYVEHHDGLPHGIN

-456 NLPDVLRKL
+456 NLPDVLRRL

-491 ISYAFDGRPKA
+491 IAYAFDGRPKA

-510 PDGVLIGFMY
+510 PDGVLVGFMY

-543 DEECATAAHEF
+543 DDDCATAAHEF

-561 AGRMKRAHALTWN
+561 AGKMKRAHALTWN

-580 AFFTNKLRDQPV
+580 TFFTNKLRDQPV
-592 PQAQTYRHGKPNHDQ
+592 PQAQAYRHGKPNHDQ

-625 SQLCSHSAVARQF
+625 SQLCSHSAIARQF

-656 SSIPPRFRAGAF
+656 SSIPSRFRACAF
-668 TALRSLLSN
+668 TALRSLLSK

-697 YAHNA
+697 YAHHV
-702 STQRNTVPPSYAPD
+702 STQRNAAPQSYAPD
-716 AILRK
+716 TILRK

-744 DDTTLRDG
+744 EDSALRDG

-774 AVGQVFGSRM
+774 AVGQIFGSRM
-784 SEIMDPIQLRLL
+784 SEIIDPIQLRLL
-796 QLTCLTFI
+796 QLSCLTFI

-821 SNVSVDTAIRTSDLQ
+821 SNISVDTAIRTSDLQ

-848 EWVYTSS
+848 EWMYNSS
-855 VMDSIFTA
+855 VMDAIFAA

-909 KRQASHRRTPV
+909 KGQASHRRTPV

-951 ELVIV
+951 ELVIA
-956 SLKLLEKLSASP
+956 SLRLLEKLSASP
-968 GLAPAAKVGNRRID
+968 RLAPAPKAGSRMID

-1000 RSLLQEIEASIDETQ
+1000 RSLLQEIEASLDETQ
-1015 GQTSDSYIIKVHI
+1015 GQTSDSYIIKVQI

-1052 QCRDDRIEVDVDS
+1052 QCRDNHIEVDVDS

-1073 FHSILKLTNNTS
+1073 FHSILTLANDMS
-1085 LEADGSISSWQIS
+1085 LEGDGSVSSWLVS
-1098 LSYKCLRLLK
+1098 LRYKCLRLLK
-1108 QLWHSPISSNIVMIE
+1108 QLWHSPLSSSLVMIE

-1136 QTLITPGLL
+1136 QTLIRPGLL
-1145 WDGRDLADPEFL
+1145 WNGRDLADPEFL

-1162 SCLSNFLN
+1162 SCLSDFLK
-1170 QRAVVLQYI
+1170 QRASVLQYT
-1179 SAELRKI
+1179 SAELRQI

-1199 NTFLGSTMV
+1199 NTLLGSTMV
-1208 EEGQQIDHCSVFD
+1208 EEGRQIDNCSVFD

-1228 PLDQSISLGSLSW
+1228 PLDQSIALGPLHW

-1252 IRSDS
+1252 VHNDCPP
-1257 LSLFNMMK
+1257 LFNMIK
-1265 LEELLTL
+1265 FEELLTL
-1272 RRYELMA
+1272 RKSELVA
-1279 TKKLENPQ
+1279 TKRFENPQ
-1287 SMTTF
+1287 DMTAF
-1292 NIEAKMIFN
+1292 NHEAQIMFN

-1307 KLKELKAARR
+1307 KLKELKAARH
-1317 KALQSWVQLLLVMIE
+1317 KALQSWVQLLLLMIE
-1332 TMTYDES
+1332 TMAYDES

-1362 AAEAL
+1362 AADAL

-1372 TKALLFSLNL
+1372 TKALLFSLDL
-1382 DSDAFKEGDLG
+1382 DSDTFKEGDIG
-1393 QNLSDKLFHVFEL
+1393 QNLSDKLFYVFEL
-1406 SLRAINVVGA
+1406 SLRAINTVGA

-1427 SYRYLTGTS
+1427 SYRYLAGTS
-1436 ETETP
+1436 ETEVP
-1441 INPEIDNPNNL
+1441 VSPETDNHNGL
-1452 NGGTHRAGRGNRG
+1452 NGGTRRAGQGNRG
-1465 PAPIPG
+1465 PTPIPG

-1477 TQTVKL
+1477 TQTVKM
-1483 AGDRLIDVICDDAL
+1483 AGDRLIDIVCDDAL
-1497 VGEQH
+1497 VGEH
-1502 CRISALLLL
+1502 NCRIAALLLL
-1511 GALVKMAK
+1511 GALVRMAK
-1519 QENSNY
+1519 QEDSPY

-1540 QSIGDF
+1540 HSIGDLA
-1546 GNALQEAS
+1546 NALRES
-1554 NEDATTLLSDFY
+1554 SREDATIILSDFY

-1577 TRSGATAVLNSGLFH
+1577 IRSGATAVLNAGLFH

-1606 QIDSGAVSRHYSLLA
+1606 EIDFNDSEAVSRHYSLLA

-1626 ICCALVSRGLQNEQ
+1626 ICCALVTRGQKNEQ
-1640 SLDQGRRFLVDNRAA
+1640 SLEQGRRFLVDNKAA

-1661 RSAGLGIENNV
+1661 RSAGLGIGNDV
-1672 IEQSVVDISDSFM
+1672 AEQSIVDISDSFM
-1685 LLMTITRFVDFEEI
+1685 FLMTITHFVDVSDDSIDPIAYKISTSDKI
-1699 IIQKRPTLRSFT
+1699 ISSRRQLFKNDPL

>member
-1 MAEQFS
+1 MAEQSS
-7 SLNEIQAL
+7 SLNEIQNL

-27 SNLDRLAIELEAHIA
+27 HNLERLAIELEAHIA
-42 AFRNLLNQ
+42 AFRNLLDQ

-60 IETGVLPF
+60 IETGKVQ
-68 YDSNH
+68 
-73 PWRGHKFNM
+73 
-82 TMIGNVERDGVMY
+82 RDGQIY
-95 EINDDFKQG
+95 EINDDFKHG
-104 TFQVADE
+104 TFQLADE

-121 IFFDAQADADATGR
+121 IFFDAQVEADATGH

-150 LLLDCLRLTLKQ
+150 LLLDCLRLTLQQ
-162 NAELEGNSEQELE
+162 NAELEVNSEQEQE
-175 LKAYLE
+175 LKAFLGT
-181 RIITETILINPTTK
+181 IITSAIRIQPSTTTTK
-195 PTTKPTTTS
+195 S
-204 NTQTFI
+204 NTPNFV

-238 QPSQPDLLEIMEYQR
+238 QPSQPDFLEIMEYQR
-253 HSLIKQHELLGVIV
+253 HSLIKQHELLGVII
-267 LYLVKADHSVVG
+267 LYLVKGNHSVVG
-279 DFELLLDVLKK
+279 DFELLLGVLKK
-290 ADKYDNLLVHQFPAL
+290 ADKYDNILVHHFPAL

-334 TDQNAWVLPYAHAA
+334 TDQNSWVLPYAHAA

-359 FYVEHHDGLPHGIN
+359 WYVEHHDGLPHGIN
-373 LEEEAKQ
+373 LEEEARQ

-441 QFMEQLQTFIESFIT
+441 QFMEQLQTFIDSFIT
-456 NLPDVLRKL
+456 NLPDVLRRL

-485 ERFIVI
+485 ERFIVV

-502 ALDGFWDV
+502 ALEGFWDV
-510 PDGVLIGFMY
+510 PDGALIGFMY

-543 DEECATAAHEF
+543 DVECATAAHEF

-561 AGRMKRAHALTWN
+561 AGKMKRAHALTWN

-580 AFFTNKLRDQPV
+580 TFFTNKLRDQPV
-592 PQAQTYRHGKPNHDQ
+592 PQAQAYRHGKPNHDQ

-656 SSIPPRFRAGAF
+656 SSIPSRFRACAF

-683 EYLWTALDIWISGG
+683 EYLWTALDVWISGG
-697 YAHNA
+697 YAHNT
-702 STQRNTVPPSYAPD
+702 STQRNTAPPSYAPD

-721 FGTGFEEPDAFI
+721 FGAGFEEPDAFI

-744 DDTTLRDG
+744 DDSALRDG

-784 SEIMDPIQLRLL
+784 SEVMDPIQLRLL

-812 EDLVIFANR
+812 EDLVLFANR
-821 SNVSVDTAIRTSDLQ
+821 SNVSVDTAIKTSDLQ

-848 EWVYTSS
+848 EWIYNSS
-855 VMDSIFTA
+855 VMDAIFAA

-909 KRQASHRRTPV
+909 KRQASHRRSPV

-932 LNHLTIIP
+932 LNHLTIVP

-951 ELVIV
+951 ELVIA

-968 GLAPAAKVGNRRID
+968 RLAPAPKAGSRRID

-1000 RSLLQEIEASIDETQ
+1000 RSLLQEIEARIDEAQ
-1015 GQTSDSYIIKVHI
+1015 GPTSESYIIKVQI
-1028 LDFLIACLEA
+1028 LDFLITCLES

-1052 QCRDDRIEVDVDS
+1052 QCRNDHVEVDVDS
-1065 LFSRRISL
+1065 LFSRQISL
-1073 FHSILKLTNNTS
+1073 FHSILRLANDIPLEDDESVPSWLVS
-1085 LEADGSISSWQIS
+1085 LR
-1098 LSYKCLRLLK
+1098 YKCLRLLK
-1108 QLWHSPISSNIVMIE
+1108 QLWHSPLSSNLVMLE
-1123 MRSNNSFFEMFIR
+1123 MRSNNSFFDMFIK
-1136 QTLITPGLL
+1136 QTLIRPGLL

-1162 SCLSNFLN
+1162 TCLSNFLN
-1170 QRAVVLQYI
+1170 QRAIALQYTA
-1179 SAELRKI
+1179 AELRQI

-1199 NTFLGSTMV
+1199 NTLLGSTMV
-1208 EEGQQIDHCSVFD
+1208 DDGQQIDNCSVFD

-1228 PLDQSISLGSLSW
+1228 PLDQSIALGPLSY

-1252 IRSDS
+1252 VGND
-1257 LSLFNMMK
+1257 LPPLFNMVK

-1272 RRYELMA
+1272 RKSELVA
-1279 TKKLENPQ
+1279 TKRLENPQ
-1287 SMTTF
+1287 DLVTF
-1292 NIEAKMIFN
+1292 SDEAQIMFN

-1307 KLKELKAARR
+1307 KLKELKAARH
-1317 KALQSWVQLLLVMIE
+1317 KALKSWVHLLLVMIE
-1332 TMTYDES
+1332 SMAYDES

-1349 QIILPRLENCLEN
+1349 QNILPRLENCLESP
-1362 AAEAL
+1362 ADAL

-1416 NGPLKELFYSV
+1416 NGPLKEIFYSV

-1436 ETETP
+1436 ETEIP
-1441 INPEIDNPNNL
+1441 VSPETESPNGL
-1452 NGGTHRAGRGNRG
+1452 NSSTRLPGQSYRGL
-1465 PAPIPG
+1465 APIPG

-1483 AGDRLIDVICDDAL
+1483 AGDRLIDIICDDAL
-1497 VGEQH
+1497 VGEQN
-1502 CRISALLLL
+1502 CRIAALLLL

-1540 QSIGDF
+1540 HSIGDLA
-1546 GNALQEAS
+1546 NALQETS
-1554 NEDATTLLSDFY
+1554 REDATVLLSDLY

-1577 TRSGATAVLNSGLFH
+1577 TRSGATTVLNSGLFH
-1592 SILVSGLFALDTDL
+1592 SILASGLFALDTDL
-1606 QIDSGAVSRHYSLLA
+1606 DIDFHDPQALSRHYSLLA

-1640 SLDQGRRFLVDNRAA
+1640 SLDQGRRFIADNRAA

-1661 RSAGLGIENNV
+1661 RSAGLGLENGV
-1672 IEQSVVDISDSFM
+1672 AEQSIVDISDSFM

-1699 IIQKRPTLRSFT
+1699 TVQKRPTLRSFT

>member
-1 MAEQFS
+1 MAEQPSS

-27 SNLDRLAIELEAHIA
+27 SNLDRLAVELEAHIT

-50 KNRNEQSRKS
+50 KNRNEQSRQS
-60 IETGVLPF
+60 ITNEIF
-68 YDSNH
+68 
-73 PWRGHKFNM
+73 
-82 TMIGNVERDGVMY
+82 ERDGQMY
-95 EINDDFKQG
+95 KINEDFQQG
-104 TFQVADE
+104 TFQLADE
-111 LNLDEVEASQ
+111 LNLDEIEASQ
-121 IFFDAQADADATGR
+121 IFFDAQDDADATGR
-135 SILSCSIIRFHQRRK
+135 SVLSCSIIRFHQRRK
-150 LLLDCLRLTLKQ
+150 LLLDCLRLTLQ
-162 NAELEGNSEQELE
+162 QIAELEGNSEQEQE
-175 LKAYLE
+175 LKMFLE
-181 RIITETILINPTTK
+181 HIIKETISSQSPTTATNIN
-195 PTTKPTTTS
+195 TTRNAP
-204 NTQTFI
+204 TFI

-238 QPSQPDLLEIMEYQR
+238 QPSQPELLEIMEYQR
-253 HSLIKQHELLGVIV
+253 HSLVKQHELLGVIV
-267 LYLVKADHSVVG
+267 LYLVKADHSSVE
-279 DFELLLDVLKK
+279 DFELLLGVLKK
-290 ADKYDNLLVHQFPAL
+290 ADKYDNVLVHHFPAL

-359 FYVEHHDGLPHGIN
+359 WYVEHHDGLPHGIN

-405 AASWSEPSRQ
+405 AASWTEPSRQ

-485 ERFIVI
+485 ERFIIV

-543 DEECATAAHEF
+543 DDECATAAHEF

-561 AGRMKRAHALTWN
+561 AGKMKRAHALTWN

-580 AFFTNKLRDQPV
+580 TFFTNKLRDQPV
-592 PQAQTYRHGKPNHDQ
+592 PQAQAYRHGKPNHDQ

-643 SYQLTDLLFQLAA
+643 SYQLTDLLFQLAS
-656 SSIPPRFRAGAF
+656 SSIPSRFRAGAF

-677 KTKPAA
+677 KTKAAA
-683 EYLWTALDIWISGG
+683 EYLWTALDIWVSGG
-697 YAHNA
+697 YVHNP
-702 STQRNTVPPSYAPD
+702 STQRNTAPPSYAPD

-733 MLLHALVLPYE
+733 LLLHALVLPYE
-744 DDTTLRDG
+744 EDSALRDG
-752 LPFPELLGASSRMPG
+752 LPFPELLGTSNRMPG

-774 AVGQVFGSRM
+774 AVGQVFGSKM

-821 SNVSVDTAIRTSDLQ
+821 SNISVDTAIKTSDLQ

-848 EWVYTSS
+848 EWMYNSS
-855 VMDSIFTA
+855 VMDAIFAA

-909 KRQASHRRTPV
+909 KHQASHRRAPV
-920 PNAAYA
+920 PNTAYA

-932 LNHLTIIP
+932 LNHLSIIP

-951 ELVIV
+951 ELVIA

-968 GLAPAAKVGNRRID
+968 RLAPAPKTGSRRID

-1000 RSLLQEIEASIDETQ
+1000 RALLQETEANIDEAQ
-1015 GQTSDSYIIKVHI
+1015 GQTSDSYIIKVQI

-1052 QCRDDRIEVDVDS
+1052 QCRDDHLEVDTDS

-1073 FHSILKLTNNTS
+1073 FHSILRLANDIS
-1085 LEADGSISSWQIS
+1085 LEGEGNISSWLVS
-1098 LSYKCLRLLK
+1098 LRYKCLQLLK
-1108 QLWHSPISSNIVMIE
+1108 QLWHSPISSSPVMIE
-1123 MRSNNSFFEMFIR
+1123 MRANNSFFEMFIR

-1157 DSTSA
+1157 DATSA

-1170 QRAVVLQYI
+1170 QRANVLQYT
-1179 SAELRKI
+1179 SAELRQI

-1199 NTFLGSTMV
+1199 NTLLGSTIV
-1208 EEGQQIDHCSVFD
+1208 EEGQQVDNCSVFD

-1228 PLDQSISLGSLSW
+1228 PLNQTIALGSLSW
-1241 FKDIDVSVCEE
+1241 FKDIDVSACEE
-1252 IRSDS
+1252 VHAD
-1257 LSLFNMMK
+1257 LPPLFNMMK

-1272 RRYELMA
+1272 RRSELA
-1279 TKKLENPQ
+1279 ALKRLENPQ
-1287 SMTTF
+1287 DVVAF
-1292 NIEAKMIFN
+1292 NNEAQMMFN

-1307 KLKELKAARR
+1307 KLKELRAARH
-1317 KALQSWVQLLLVMIE
+1317 KALQSWVQLLLVMVE
-1332 TMTYDES
+1332 TMSYDEP
-1339 TKIVFVLQTL
+1339 TKMVFVLQTL

-1362 AAEAL
+1362 AADAL

-1382 DSDAFKEGDLG
+1382 DSNTFKEGDLG
-1393 QNLSDKLFHVFEL
+1393 QNLSDKLFYVFEL
-1406 SLRAINVVGA
+1406 SLRAINAVGA
-1416 NGPLKELFYSV
+1416 NGSLKEIFYSI

-1436 ETETP
+1436 GTEIPTVPET
-1441 INPEIDNPNNL
+1441 DSL
-1452 NGGTHRAGRGNRG
+1452 DGGTYRAGRSNQ
-1465 PAPIPG
+1465 PAIVPG

-1483 AGDRLIDVICDDAL
+1483 AGDRLIDIICDDAL
-1497 VGEQH
+1497 VGEQN
-1502 CRISALLLL
+1502 CRIAALLLL

-1540 QSIGDF
+1540 NSIGDL
-1546 GNALQEAS
+1546 ASILQETS
-1554 NEDATTLLSDFY
+1554 REDSTILLSDFY

-1592 SILVSGLFALDTDL
+1592 AILASGLFALDTDL
-1606 QIDSGAVSRHYSLLA
+1606 EIDFDDSEAVSRHYSLLA

-1640 SLDQGRRFLVDNRAA
+1640 SLDQGRRFLADNRAA

-1661 RSAGLGIENNV
+1661 KSAGLGTGNDSA
-1672 IEQSVVDISDSFM
+1672 EQSIVDISDSFM
-1685 LLMTITRFVDFEEI
+1685 LLMTITRFVDFEETVI
-1699 IIQKRPTLRSFT
+1699 HKRPTLRSFT

>member
-1 MAEQFS
+1 MAEQSS

-27 SNLDRLAIELEAHIA
+27 SNLERLAIELDAHIA
-42 AFRNLLNQ
+42 AFRNLLNH
-50 KNRNEQSRKS
+50 KSRNEQSRKS
-60 IETGVLPF
+60 IEEG
-68 YDSNH
+68 
-73 PWRGHKFNM
+73 K
-82 TMIGNVERDGVMY
+82 VERDGQMY
-95 EINDDFKQG
+95 KINDDFKQG
-104 TFQVADE
+104 TYQLADE
-111 LNLDEVEASQ
+111 LNLDEFEASQ
-121 IFFDAQADADATGR
+121 IFFDAQDDADATGR

-150 LLLDCLRLTLKQ
+150 LLLDCLRLTLQQ
-162 NAELEGNSEQELE
+162 NAELESDSEQERE

-181 RIITETILINPTTK
+181 HIITESTRSE
-195 PTTKPTTTS
+195 PTTTTKNGAATSIKTS
-204 NTQTFI
+204 NAPTFI
-210 SKCISA
+210 SRCIST
-216 MGDIRQWLQKISD
+216 MGDIRHWLQKISD
-229 KVSSASVLG
+229 KVSSLSVLG

-253 HSLIKQHELLGVIV
+253 HSLVKQHELLGVII
-267 LYLVKADHSVVG
+267 LYLIKANHSVEG
-279 DFELLLDVLKK
+279 DFELLLGILKK
-290 ADKYDNLLVHQFPAL
+290 ADKYDNLLVHHFPAL
-305 AAYIWRF
+305 AAYIWRY

-325 ALDKKINVK
+325 ALDKKISVK

-359 FYVEHHDGLPHGIN
+359 WYVEHHDGLPHGIN
-373 LEEEAKQ
+373 LEDEAKQ

-387 ALKDGAFDFLLS
+387 ALKDGAFDFMLS

-405 AASWSEPSRQ
+405 AATWSEPSRQ

-436 DFFED
+436 DFFEN

-456 NLPDVLRKL
+456 NLPDVLRRL

-502 ALDGFWDV
+502 ALEGFWDV

-543 DEECATAAHEF
+543 DDECATAAHEF

-561 AGRMKRAHALTWN
+561 AGKMKRAHALTWN

-580 AFFTNKLRDQPV
+580 TFFTNKLRDQPV
-592 PQAQTYRHGKPNHDQ
+592 PQAQAYRHGKPNHDQ

-625 SQLCSHSAVARQF
+625 SQLS
-638 LMQHP
+638 
-643 SYQLTDLLFQLAA
+643 
-656 SSIPPRFRAGAF
+656 G
-668 TALRSLLSN
+668 
-677 KTKPAA
+677 
-683 EYLWTALDIWISGG
+683 EYLWTALDIWTSGG
-697 YAHNA
+697 YVHNP
-702 STQRNTVPPSYAPD
+702 STQRNTAPPSYAPD

-721 FGTGFEEPDAFI
+721 FATGFEEPDAFI
-733 MLLHALVLPYE
+733 LLLHALVLPYE
-744 DDTTLRDG
+744 EDSALRDG

-784 SEIMDPIQLRLL
+784 I
-796 QLTCLTFI
+796 
-804 TTCLETFN
+804 
-812 EDLVIFANR
+812 
-821 SNVSVDTAIRTSDLQ
+821 DTAIKT
-836 TYVLLHPFSRVM
+836 
-848 EWVYTSS
+848 
-855 VMDSIFTA
+855 
-863 IHQDVNEVASAAP
+863 
-876 DSPSI
+876 
-881 MCLLQGIRAVTLI
+881 
-894 MDLQPTYRDIVRPLI
+894 
-909 KRQASHRRTPV
+909 HRRTPV

-951 ELVIV
+951 ELVMA

-968 GLAPAAKVGNRRID
+968 QLAAAPKAGSRRID

-1000 RSLLQEIEASIDETQ
+1000 RSLLQEIEASIDEAQ
-1015 GQTSDSYIIKVHI
+1015 GPASDS
-1028 LDFLIACLEA
+1028 
-1038 CPGQTTIAHLLLGF
+1038 
-1052 QCRDDRIEVDVDS
+1052 
-1065 LFSRRISL
+1065 
-1073 FHSILKLTNNTS
+1073 
-1085 LEADGSISSWQIS
+1085 
-1098 LSYKCLRLLK
+1098 
-1108 QLWHSPISSNIVMIE
+1108 
-1123 MRSNNSFFEMFIR
+1123 
-1136 QTLITPGLL
+1136 PGLL
-1145 WDGRDLADPEFL
+1145 WDDRDLADPEFL

-1170 QRAVVLQYI
+1170 QRAIVLQYT
-1179 SAELRKI
+1179 SAELRRI

-1199 NTFLGSTMV
+1199 NTLLGSTMV
-1208 EEGQQIDHCSVFD
+1208 EENQQIDNCSVFD

-1228 PLDQSISLGSLSW
+1228 PLDQSIALGSLSW
-1241 FKDIDVSVCEE
+1241 LKDIDISVCEE
-1252 IRSDS
+1252 VHNDS
-1257 LSLFNMMK
+1257 PPLCNMVK

-1272 RRYELMA
+1272 RRSELAA
-1279 TKKLENPQ
+1279 TKRLENPQ
-1287 SMTTF
+1287 DVTTF
-1292 NIEAKMIFN
+1292 KNEAQLMFN

-1307 KLKELKAARR
+1307 KLKELQAARH
-1317 KALQSWVQLLLVMIE
+1317 KALQSWVQLLLVMVE
-1332 TMTYDES
+1332 TMAYDES

-1362 AAEAL
+1362 AADAF

-1406 SLRAINVVGA
+1406 SLRAINAVGA
-1416 NGPLKELFYSV
+1416 NGPLKELFYTI
-1427 SYRYLTGTS
+1427 SYHYLTGTS
-1436 ETETP
+1436 ESE
-1441 INPEIDNPNNL
+1441 IHVSSEIDNPNNL
-1452 NGGTHRAGRGNRG
+1452 DGGSNRARPGDRA
-1465 PAPIPG
+1465 PASAPSRPG

-1483 AGDRLIDVICDDAL
+1483 AGDRVIDIVCDDVL
-1497 VGEQH
+1497 VGEQN
-1502 CRISALLLL
+1502 CRIAALLLL
-1511 GALVKMAK
+1511 GALVKNSK

-1540 QSIGDF
+1540 HSIGDL
-1546 GNALQEAS
+1546 GNALQETS
-1554 NEDATTLLSDFY
+1554 REDAAIILSDFY

-1577 TRSGATAVLNSGLFH
+1577 TRAGATAVLNSGLFH
-1592 SILVSGLFALDTDL
+1592 SILVSGLFSIDTDL
-1606 QIDSGAVSRHYSLLA
+1606 EIDFNDSEAVSRHYSLLA

-1640 SLDQGRRFLVDNRAA
+1640 SLDQGRRFLADNRAA

-1661 RSAGLGIENNV
+1661 KSAGLGTGNDSA
-1672 IEQSVVDISDSFM
+1672 EQSIVDISDSFM

-1699 IIQKRPTLRSFT
+1699 TIQKRPTLRSFT

>member
-1 MAEQFS
+1 MAEQPSS

-27 SNLDRLAIELEAHIA
+27 SNLDRLAVELEAHIT

-50 KNRNEQSRKS
+50 KNRNEQSRQS
-60 IETGVLPF
+60 ITNEIF
-68 YDSNH
+68 
-73 PWRGHKFNM
+73 
-82 TMIGNVERDGVMY
+82 ERDGQMY
-95 EINDDFKQG
+95 KINEDFQQG
-104 TFQVADE
+104 TFQLADE
-111 LNLDEVEASQ
+111 LNLDEIEASQ
-121 IFFDAQADADATGR
+121 IFFDAQDDADATGR
-135 SILSCSIIRFHQRRK
+135 SVLSCSIIRFHQRRK
-150 LLLDCLRLTLKQ
+150 LLLDCLRLTLQ
-162 NAELEGNSEQELE
+162 QIAELEGNSEQEQE
-175 LKAYLE
+175 LKMFLE
-181 RIITETILINPTTK
+181 HIIKETISSQSPTTATNIN
-195 PTTKPTTTS
+195 TTRNAP
-204 NTQTFI
+204 TFI

-238 QPSQPDLLEIMEYQR
+238 QPSQPELLEIMEYQR
-253 HSLIKQHELLGVIV
+253 HSLVKQHELLGVIV
-267 LYLVKADHSVVG
+267 LYLVKADHSSVE
-279 DFELLLDVLKK
+279 DFELLLGVLKK
-290 ADKYDNLLVHQFPAL
+290 ADKYDNVL
-305 AAYIWRF
+305 
-312 GSPEGGSTIQDAR
+312 EGGSTIQDAR

-359 FYVEHHDGLPHGIN
+359 WYVEHHDGLPHGIN

-405 AASWSEPSRQ
+405 AASWTEPSRQ

-485 ERFIVI
+485 ERFIIV

-543 DEECATAAHEF
+543 DDECATAAHEF

-561 AGRMKRAHALTWN
+561 AGKMKRAHALTWN

-580 AFFTNKLRDQPV
+580 TFFTNKLRDQPV
-592 PQAQTYRHGKPNHDQ
+592 PQAQAYRHGKPNHDQ

-643 SYQLTDLLFQLAA
+643 SYQLTDLLFQLAS
-656 SSIPPRFRAGAF
+656 SSIPSRFRAGAF

-677 KTKPAA
+677 KTKAAA
-683 EYLWTALDIWISGG
+683 EYLWTALDIWVSGG
-697 YAHNA
+697 YVHNP
-702 STQRNTVPPSYAPD
+702 STQRNTAPPSYAPD

-733 MLLHALVLPYE
+733 LLLHALVLPYE
-744 DDTTLRDG
+744 EDSALRDG
-752 LPFPELLGASSRMPG
+752 LPFPELLGTSNRMPG

-774 AVGQVFGSRM
+774 AVGQV
-784 SEIMDPIQLRLL
+784 
-796 QLTCLTFI
+796 
-804 TTCLETFN
+804 
-812 EDLVIFANR
+812 
-821 SNVSVDTAIRTSDLQ
+821 
-836 TYVLLHPFSRVM
+836 VM
-848 EWVYTSS
+848 EWMYNSS
-855 VMDSIFTA
+855 VMDAIFAA

-909 KRQASHRRTPV
+909 KHQASHRRAPV
-920 PNAAYA
+920 PNTAYA

-932 LNHLTIIP
+932 LNHLSIIP

-951 ELVIV
+951 ELVIA

-968 GLAPAAKVGNRRID
+968 RLAPAPKTGSRRID

-1000 RSLLQEIEASIDETQ
+1000 RALLQETEANIDETQ
-1015 GQTSDSYIIKVHI
+1015 GQTSDSYIIKVQI

-1052 QCRDDRIEVDVDS
+1052 QCRDDHLEVDTDS

-1073 FHSILKLTNNTS
+1073 FHSILRLANDIS
-1085 LEADGSISSWQIS
+1085 LEGEGNISSWLVS
-1098 LSYKCLRLLK
+1098 LRYKCLRLLK
-1108 QLWHSPISSNIVMIE
+1108 QLWHSPISSSPVMIE
-1123 MRSNNSFFEMFIR
+1123 MRANNSFFEMFIR

-1157 DSTSA
+1157 DATSA

-1170 QRAVVLQYI
+1170 QRANVLQYT
-1179 SAELRKI
+1179 SAELRQI

-1199 NTFLGSTMV
+1199 NTLLGSTIV
-1208 EEGQQIDHCSVFD
+1208 EEGQQVDNCSVFD

-1228 PLDQSISLGSLSW
+1228 PLNQTIALGSLSW
-1241 FKDIDVSVCEE
+1241 FKDIDVSACEE
-1252 IRSDS
+1252 VHAD
-1257 LSLFNMMK
+1257 LPPLFNMMK

-1272 RRYELMA
+1272 RRSELA
-1279 TKKLENPQ
+1279 ALKRLENPQ
-1287 SMTTF
+1287 DVVAF
-1292 NIEAKMIFN
+1292 NNEAQMMFN

-1307 KLKELKAARR
+1307 KLKELRAARH
-1317 KALQSWVQLLLVMIE
+1317 KALQSWVQLLLVMVE
-1332 TMTYDES
+1332 TMSYDEP
-1339 TKIVFVLQTL
+1339 TKMVFVLQTL

-1362 AAEAL
+1362 AADAL

-1382 DSDAFKEGDLG
+1382 DSNTFKEGDLG
-1393 QNLSDKLFHVFEL
+1393 QNLSDKLFYVFEL
-1406 SLRAINVVGA
+1406 SLRAINAVGA
-1416 NGPLKELFYSV
+1416 NGSLKEIFYSI

-1436 ETETP
+1436 ETEIPTV
-1441 INPEIDNPNNL
+1441 PETDSL
-1452 NGGTHRAGRGNRG
+1452 DGGTYRAGRSNQ
-1465 PAPIPG
+1465 PAIVPG

-1483 AGDRLIDVICDDAL
+1483 AGDRLIDIICDDAL
-1497 VGEQH
+1497 VGEQN
-1502 CRISALLLL
+1502 CRIAALLLL

-1540 QSIGDF
+1540 NSIGDL
-1546 GNALQEAS
+1546 ASILQETS
-1554 NEDATTLLSDFY
+1554 REDSTILLSDFY

-1592 SILVSGLFALDTDL
+1592 AILASGLFALDTDL
-1606 QIDSGAVSRHYSLLA
+1606 EIDFDDSEAVSRHYSLLA

-1640 SLDQGRRFLVDNRAA
+1640 SLDQGRRFLADNRAA

-1661 RSAGLGIENNV
+1661 KSAGLGTGNDSA
-1672 IEQSVVDISDSFM
+1672 EQSIVDISDSFM
-1685 LLMTITRFVDFEEI
+1685 LLMTITRFVDFEETVI
-1699 IIQKRPTLRSFT
+1699 HKRPTLRSFT